1 MFENKAITAA
11 TIPSGEGTAL
21 KAIAWPE
28 LTARINAAR
37 DLRSVLRPDSACM
50 MASFTDAA
58 AGYFA
63 SIEDPADQ
71 DKRPV
76 NPDALEHGKPAGS
89 TTGDAEGEAAKG
101 DREI

>member
-11 TIPSGEGTAL
+11 AIPANEGTAL

-37 DLRSVLRPDSACM
+37 DLRSVLRRDSACM

-58 AGYFA
+58 AGYFCA
-63 SIEDPADQ
+63 EDDGKP
-71 DKRPV
+71 PV
-76 NPDALEHGKPAGS
+76 NSDALEHGKPAEC
-89 TTGDAEGEAAKG
+89 TTGGEESEAARG
-101 DREI
+101 DREF

>member
-11 TIPSGEGTAL
+11 AIPANEGTAL

-37 DLRSVLRPDSACM
+37 DLRSVLRRDSAYM

-58 AGYFA
+58 AGYFSA
-63 SIEDPADQ
+63 EEDGKP
-71 DKRPV
+71 PV
-76 NPDALEHGKPAGS
+76 NPDALEHRKAAEC
-89 TTGDAEGEAAKG
+89 TTRTTEFEAAKG
-101 DREI
+101 DREF